1 MVRWGLWFS
10 VERFDIFLA
19 TMASGASSR
28 PVAHGHRFAN
38 EAGLAFVLLGVAM
51 TVVAAIRFSRIAKQ
65 IDKTETVPSSGS
77 LFDLALAILLVLLGL
92 SLFLYLSRS
101 VLPLLRCRTRGDRS
115 YERTS
120 WVDHFCVDC
129 SANGDVRRLFAWST
143 HQSGQRPDTNSNQL
157 FRAGHAHAG
166 VLTPMSL
173 LYYFFLD
180 QTSAIGR

>member
-1 MVRWGLWFS
+1 
-10 VERFDIFLA
+10 
-19 TMASGASSR
+19 MASGASSR

-101 VLPLLRCRTRGDRS
+101 VLPLL
-115 YERTS
+115 
-120 WVDHFCVDC
+120 
-129 SANGDVRRLFAWST
+129 
-143 HQSGQRPDTNSNQL
+143 
-157 FRAGHAHAG
+157 
-166 VLTPMSL
+166 
-173 LYYFFLD
+173 
-180 QTSAIGR
+180 

>member
-1 MVRWGLWFS
+1 MIKNYSDHAANERTILAWVRTAIAVMGFGFLI
-10 VERFDIFLA
+10 ERFDIFLA

-65 IDKTETVPSSGS
+65 IAKTETVPSSGS

-101 VLPLLRCRTRGDRS
+101 VLPLL
-115 YERTS
+115 
-120 WVDHFCVDC
+120 
-129 SANGDVRRLFAWST
+129 
-143 HQSGQRPDTNSNQL
+143 
-157 FRAGHAHAG
+157 
-166 VLTPMSL
+166 
-173 LYYFFLD
+173 
-180 QTSAIGR
+180 